1 MQVGGLCFS
10 MAGPVGLVV
19 TCVGGT
25 EKELGPWKLLRQTR
39 GPKLQMG
46 LGSDIAIV
54 NRQSSVMP
62 CSFLIIS
69 VWAAVRKGSKLQQ
82 TL

>member
-54 NRQSSVMP
+54 N
-62 CSFLIIS
+62 
-69 VWAAVRKGSKLQQ
+69 
-82 TL
+82 

>member
-1 MQVGGLCFS
+1 

-19 TCVGGT
+19 MCVWGT
-25 EKELGPWKLLRQTR
+25 EKELGPWKLLRQTP

-46 LGSDIAIV
+46 LGSDVAIV
-54 NRQSSVMP
+54 NRRSSVMP

-69 VWAAVRKGSKLQQ
+69 VWAAVRKGSKLP
-82 TL
+82 TDFVGPCL